1 MLVYDVTRRE
11 TFDNLSSWLQDCCAH
26 AGPNMVIMLVGNKAD
41 VTHRRAVST
50 EEGEMFARENGLL
63 FMEAS
68 AKTSTNVEDVFV
80 ATAKAVV
87 RAIDEGSLDV
97 KNESNGVKLGY
108 VAGGNASD
116 TVGLRAPA
124 ASAAQGGTCC

>member
-1 MLVYDVTRRE
+1 
-11 TFDNLSSWLQDCCAH
+11 
-26 AGPNMVIMLVGNKAD
+26 MVIMLVGNKAD

-87 RAIDEGSLDV
+87 TAKAVGEGSLDV

>member
-1 MLVYDVTRRE
+1 M
-11 TFDNLSSWLQDCCAH
+11 
-26 AGPNMVIMLVGNKAD
+26 
-41 VTHRRAVST
+41 
-50 EEGEMFARENGLL
+50 
-63 FMEAS
+63 
-68 AKTSTNVEDVFV
+68 EDVFV

-87 RAIDEGSLDV
+87 REIDEGSLDV

>member
-1 MLVYDVTRRE
+1 
-11 TFDNLSSWLQDCCAH
+11 
-26 AGPNMVIMLVGNKAD
+26 
-41 VTHRRAVST
+41 
-50 EEGEMFARENGLL
+50 MFARENGLL

-68 AKTSTNVEDVFV
+68 AKMSTNVEDVFV

-87 RAIDEGSLDV
+87 QKIDEGSLDV

-108 VAGGNASD
+108 VAGGNTSD
-116 TVGLRAPA
+116 TMGLRAPA